1 MNIFKLFKEEAK
13 GKEMMK
19 APTPDASDKVFKSEL
34 IWQRFWG
41 QYDGVM
47 EMACM
52 RKSVHLSPEHA
63 EIVEKMFI
71 ESLEELI
78 VNTQALVE
86 DYKKTKESKCTS

>member
-1 MNIFKLFKEEAK
+1 MNIFKLFKEQEK
-13 GKEMMK
+13 GRDMMK
-19 APTPDASDKVFKSEL
+19 APTVGASAEVMQSEL
-34 IWQRFWG
+34 VWQRFWG

-63 EIVEKMFI
+63 EVIEKMFI

-78 VNTQALVE
+78 LNTEALVT
-86 DYKKTKESKCTS
+86 DYKKTKEAKEKK